1 MGSYIGHA
9 CDESGVVG
17 ITGRWDSWHLCGSVN
32 EKARAFY
39 QRLGFISL
47 SGENEHALF
56 YPTKSI
62 EQLFG

>member
-1 MGSYIGHA
+1 
-9 CDESGVVG
+9 
-17 ITGRWDSWHLCGSVN
+17 
-32 EKARAFY
+32 
-39 QRLGFISL
+39 

>member
-1 MGSYIGHA
+1 MEA
-9 CDESGVVG
+9 
-17 ITGRWDSWHLCGSVN
+17 LN
-32 EKARAFY
+32 EKAQAFY

>member
-1 MGSYIGHA
+1 MKVVWSA
-9 CDESGVVG
+9 SLAVG
-17 ITGRWDSWHLCGSVN
+17 IHGIFVEALN